1 MINKETITSILKGCI
16 ETLENRQTKQVVD
29 YTSIV
34 TKKQNS
40 ASSYDYAI
48 TTNPGDQKKY
58 LLTVTPNGGK
68 NALIT
73 LDWWYSINNTNVVGN
88 PVIFPGNRPSVM
100 VSFIELP
107 MLNTQFRYSFSLDHN
122 SNDTSQLTSYFKFV
136 FTGTDDITWTM
147 TQM

>member
-34 TKKQNS
+34 TKKQNL
-40 ASSYDYAI
+40 ASGYDYAI
-48 TTNPGDQKKY
+48 TTNAGDRKKY
-58 LLTVTPNGGK
+58 LLTATPNGGK

-73 LDWWYSINNTNVVGN
+73 LDWWYSIDNTNVIGN
-88 PVIFPGNRPSVM
+88 PVMFAGNRPSVM
-100 VSFIELP
+100 TSFVELP
-107 MLNTQFRYSFSLDHN
+107 IVNAQYRYSFLLDH
-122 SNDTSQLTSYFKFV
+122 SQYDTTQHTSYFKFV
-136 FTGTDDITWTM
+136 FTGSDDVTWTM